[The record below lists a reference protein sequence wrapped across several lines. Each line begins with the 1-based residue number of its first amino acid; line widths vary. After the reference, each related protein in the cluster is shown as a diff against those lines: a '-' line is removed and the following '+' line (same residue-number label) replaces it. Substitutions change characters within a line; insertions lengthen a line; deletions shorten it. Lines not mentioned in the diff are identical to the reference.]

1 MRFLLAFLAL
11 VAFANV
17 DLSARA
23 DTQRRVALVIGNSA
37 YKYVNKLPNPANDA
51 AAVAA
56 MLTSVG
62 FDVIESKTNLTIT
75 QMKKAIRDFTEQTR
89 GADIGVIYYA
99 GHGIEVDGT
108 NYMIPVDAELA
119 RDIDIE
125 DEAVSLD
132 RIVKVLEPARRLR
145 LVILDACRDNP
156 FSRTMQRTVG
166 TRSIGRGLAKIEVQ
180 TSDTLIAF
188 AAKAGSTAAD
198 GDGTNS
204 PFTTALTKNLATPG
218 LDLRLAFG
226 QVRDDV
232 LRATANRQEPFV
244 YGSLGGSTVALV
256 PAPQAAASQA
266 AAPAAQADIRQDY
279 QLAERIGTKEAW
291 EQFLS
296 IYDKGF
302 YAGLARAARDKLV
315 AEEQRIAAKLKADAD
330 SAASASAELKAKA
343 EADAKAAAQAAADAK
358 AKVEAEAK
366 AAAQAAAA
374 KAEAAAKAVAQAA
387 ADAKAKIEAEAKAA
401 AQQAEKIVVAVAM
414 SAQSADS
421 GKPAVD
427 IAATARSLQTE
438 LRRVGCYSGDAKDE
452 WTADARRAL
461 ERFNKNAGTKFDIKV
476 ASIDTLD
483 AVRGKTG
490 RICPLSCSHGFKP
503 DGDNCVKITCPAGQ
517 VVGDDNTCEK
527 PAPKRAERSINREP
541 ERAPAPAQA
550 APRAQ
555 CYIMDRGTP
564 SGSGTQRGACQ

>member
-56 MLTSVG
+56 MLKSVG

-188 AAKAGSTAAD
+188 AAKAGSTATD

-302 YAGLARAARDKLV
+302 YAGLARAARDNSSPKN
-315 AEEQRIAAKLKADAD
+315 
-330 SAASASAELKAKA
+330 SGSP
-343 EADAKAAAQAAADAK
+343 
-358 AKVEAEAK
+358 
-366 AAAQAAAA
+366 
-374 KAEAAAKAVAQAA
+374 
-387 ADAKAKIEAEAKAA
+387 
-401 AQQAEKIVVAVAM
+401 
-414 SAQSADS
+414 QSS
-421 GKPAVD
+421 K
-427 IAATARSLQTE
+427 QTP
-438 LRRVGCYSGDAKDE
+438 R
-452 WTADARRAL
+452 ARRAHPPSSKPRPRPRPTRKRRRRL
-461 ERFNKNAGTKFDIKV
+461 RPTPRQKRRPKPKRQHKRPQRKPKLRRKPWRRLPQMPRQKPRPKPKRPRSKPRRSWWRWQCRRNPPIRLSQRLISRPPRAHCRPSCAESAVIPATPRTNGPRTPDARLNDSIKTPEPNSTLRSP
-476 ASIDTLD
+476 ASIRSMQY
-483 AVRGKTG
+483 AAK
-490 RICPLSCSHGFKP
+490 
-503 DGDNCVKITCPAGQ
+503 PAGF
-517 VVGDDNTCEK
+517 
-527 PAPKRAERSINREP
+527 AR
-541 ERAPAPAQA
+541 
-550 APRAQ
+550 
-555 CYIMDRGTP
+555 
-564 SGSGTQRGACQ
+564 